1 MEIEV
6 VESSLLEDTVEGAA
20 DFALKE
26 RGEACT
32 SLVQAAA
39 VFQDAF
45 LCGMPAAARE
55 ALSVLQS
62 LSVDAA
68 ALTDVAETAVR
79 LSQVVRYG
87 SLRRFDPAAVV
98 PLLEQLFL
106 RACLTLEEACQC
118 DVKAAP
124 AVTAAMDQ
132 LNRLPLEHDCLE
144 EERWLDVL
152 RRISDRDDL
161 NTLCSGFAMAALLER
176 GAVDEELLS
185 RELARRLSPGVPADL
200 GAGWFEGLAS
210 KNRYALIARLSLWK
224 HLDNYLSA
232 LDDL

>member
-1 MEIEV
+1 
-6 VESSLLEDTVEGAA
+6 
-20 DFALKE
+20 
-26 RGEACT
+26 
-32 SLVQAAA
+32 
-39 VFQDAF
+39 
-45 LCGMPAAARE
+45 
-55 ALSVLQS
+55 
-62 LSVDAA
+62 
-68 ALTDVAETAVR
+68 
-79 LSQVVRYG
+79 
-87 SLRRFDPAAVV
+87 
-98 PLLEQLFL
+98 
-106 RACLTLEEACQC
+106 
-118 DVKAAP
+118 
-124 AVTAAMDQ
+124 MDQ

-232 LDDL
+232 LDDLQFRRALVFLRRAFCGFTPAEKSDIAENLGEIWGVNQNQAAEVLMGELSQQEQEVLKGLEDFDFDDI